1 MLTTSNPSLCIHFL
15 VVSTE
20 IFQGKPGSRVSLGKR
35 SSFTHWQNIP
45 MVRLGCPLTFDG
57 PCWCWICG
65 RKVCITVIKV
75 AATYIERPWF
85 YDIMPGAHGNTANL
99 VDVLVCTWWR
109 FHYSE
114 QFQIVGSL
122 IPRLPRLEKRTLKLC
137 RRGEPGVFSHVR
149 SGKR

>member
-1 MLTTSNPSLCIHFL
+1 MLTTSNPSSCIHFL

-20 IFQGKPGSRVSLGKR
+20 IFQGKPGSRVSLGRR

-85 YDIMPGAHGNTANL
+85 YDNARCPWKHCKFGGCSRMYLMAL
-99 VDVLVCTWWR
+99 
-109 FHYSE
+109 HYSK

-122 IPRLPRLEKRTLKLC
+122 VPRLPCLGKQTLKLC
-137 RRGEPGVFSHVR
+137 RRGEPGIFFSR
-149 SGKR
+149 EKQ